1 MCEITHQQNSHLDL
15 EQLALEEKNWSS
27 SALPYLFGLSHAME
41 KDTLIPISDLIV
53 SIELFSIVCQKK
65 SGIALVFFISIC
77 DWSRKLV
84 PLFQPIRCKTKT
96 NHDYSHELVARVF
109 PRFSQFG
116 CFYFKFSLAFSF
128 LLSGRCDYFGL
139 SFTTLTRDIHFM

>member
-1 MCEITHQQNSHLDL
+1 MRE
-15 EQLALEEKNWSS
+15 
-27 SALPYLFGLSHAME
+27 
-41 KDTLIPISDLIV
+41 LIPISDLIV
-53 SIELFSIVCQKK
+53 LIELFSIDCKKK
-65 SGIALVFFISIC
+65 SEIAVVFFISIC

-116 CFYFKFSLAFSF
+116 CFYFKFSLVFSF
-128 LLSGRCDYFGL
+128 LLSGRRDYFGL